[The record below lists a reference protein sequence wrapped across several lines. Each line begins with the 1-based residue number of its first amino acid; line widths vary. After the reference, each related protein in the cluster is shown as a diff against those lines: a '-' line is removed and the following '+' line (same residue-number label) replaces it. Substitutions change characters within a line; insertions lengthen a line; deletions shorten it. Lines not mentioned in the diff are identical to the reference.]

1 MASVVSVCVYP
12 SVFDIYARVIKLRR
26 FICLLRLL
34 LLRIWLNALLSA
46 ATDVDN
52 VFVMMASLYSPVD
65 LLRLR
70 VYAAV

>member
-1 MASVVSVCVYP
+1 MYIP
-12 SVFDIYARVIKLRR
+12 PFFYIYARVIKLRR

-34 LLRIWLNALLSA
+34 LLRLWLNALLSA

-65 LLRLR
+65 FLRLR
-70 VYAAV
+70 VYAAF